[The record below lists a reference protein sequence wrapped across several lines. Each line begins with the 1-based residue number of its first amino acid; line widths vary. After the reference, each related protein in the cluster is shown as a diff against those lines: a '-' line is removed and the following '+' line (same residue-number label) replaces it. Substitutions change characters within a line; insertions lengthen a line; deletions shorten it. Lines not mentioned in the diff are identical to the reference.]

1 MSGILKWA
9 ESKLEKIDNLT
20 AQAFNNP
27 KDDLPTDQNKDKE
40 IVELQQY
47 IYKLKSDIRVI
58 RNLSDQQIQ
67 EITDKFSAEIDTYKQ
82 ENETLSK
89 KFKKSENESRI
100 LAEQA
105 KSSEDKLKRVQ
116 EMYDQLMAS
125 LEATN
130 EPYSPKETITDQN
143 EYELFMMKQQVN
155 SLKAL
160 LFAEKMKTEDAL
172 REKTE
177 LNSLNSVQKE
187 QLENQIQELQKQID
201 TLKHENSSLLKQ
213 VDHLK
218 ATEKVDTEEQNLIAL
233 SEHLQTKQRTIQN
246 LISERATLLIQL
258 ENEVISI

>member
-20 AQAFNNP
+20 AQAFKNP
-27 KDDLPTDQNKDKE
+27 KDELPEDENKDKE
-40 IVELQQY
+40 IAELQQY
-47 IYKLKSDIRVI
+47 IYKLKSDIRVV
-58 RNLSDQQIQ
+58 RNLYEQQIQ
-67 EITDKFSAEIDTYKQ
+67 ELTDKYSAEIDTFRQ
-82 ENETLSK
+82 ENDTYSRKLN
-89 KFKKSENESRI
+89 KSEDECRI

-105 KSSEDKLKRVQ
+105 KASDDKLKRVQ
-116 EMYDQLMAS
+116 EMYDQLMSS

-130 EPYSPKETITDQN
+130 EPYSPKESITDQN

-160 LFAEKMKTEDAL
+160 LFGEKMKTEDAI
-172 REKTE
+172 RERNE
-177 LNSLNSVQKE
+177 IHNLNCVHRD
-187 QLENQIQELQKQID
+187 QLENQISELSKQI
-201 TLKHENSSLLKQ
+201 ESLKQ
-213 VDHLK
+213 ENLALSQQVEHLK

-258 ENEVISI
+258 ENEVLST